1 MNAAP
6 LFDTFMTL
14 FAIGLMLNIGTLVTI
29 LIINSVTERRSMPP
43 RAIARSR

>member
-14 FAIGLMLNIGTLVTI
+14 FAIGLLLNIGTLVAI
-29 LIINSVTERRSMPP
+29 LVIDSRTERSALP
-43 RAIARSR
+43 RAVARLP

>member
-6 LFDTFMTL
+6 LFDTFTTL
-14 FAIGLMLNIGTLVTI
+14 FVIGLMLNIGTLVTF
-29 LIINSVTERRSMPP
+29 LIINAVTERRSVLP

>member
-14 FAIGLMLNIGTLVTI
+14 FAIGLLLNIGTLVTI
-29 LIINSVTERRSMPP
+29 LVINSLNERSMLP
-43 RAIARSR
+43 RAVARSR